1 MSETYLLFTFDST
14 HAAMAASRVLKPLG
28 AVMMPTL
35 REISVSCGISLRLRP
50 EDGADAL
57 SRLAGTG
64 LDGWQLYQVVSS
76 GGKPVCTL
84 IGRHGEKH
92 DGKP

>member
-14 HAAMAASRVLKPLG
+14 HAAMAAGRALKPLG

-50 EDGADAL
+50 EDGEAALARLADA
-57 SRLAGTG
+57 G
-64 LDGWQLYQVVSS
+64 LDGWQLYRVVSE
-76 GGKPVCTL
+76 GGRPACALLKVSS
-84 IGRHGEKH
+84 
-92 DGKP
+92 